1 MTYLVEINGGMLGVS
16 QLRIVDD
23 KFIERRQWRKIAT
36 KGGKE
41 VLIDEHG
48 YVEAIVV
55 DTVLDVTVKLTEET
69 RGINYL

>member
-1 MTYLVEINGGMLGVS
+1 MLGVS
-16 QLRIVDD
+16 QLRVVDD
-23 KFIERRQWRKIAT
+23 TFIERRQWRKIAT

-55 DTVLDVTVKLTEET
+55 DTVIQVDAVTLKLTEET